1 MDTLARDAELSPA
14 AYKVAGLL
22 GLHFNRHSGG
32 TFVRQETIA
41 RMMGRSERTVWGAIA
56 ELERRGYLIVE
67 RRDLGIATRKE
78 SKTGKI
84 TTVRNAGGKGV
95 ANTYLPAFQSSQVTA
110 TNMGRKLAEHCE
122 HWLDQWSQNRVA
134 KVAADCEPTLKVN
147 PLRKTRERVEH
158 ALGVPGDVLCEQFG
172 ASAFR
177 QWFTQV
183 RCEAAVGDTVKLSAP
198 SKFVRKWLI
207 TNYEHAIVACWQK
220 THSRAIERVEITV
233 RS

>member
-1 MDTLARDAELSPA
+1 MNSAIVFRGVTL
-14 AYKVAGLL
+14 VGL
-22 GLHFNRHSGG
+22 RPPS
-32 TFVRQETIA
+32 VPPRKRQHTTPT
-41 RMMGRSERTVWGAIA
+41 GRGS
-56 ELERRGYLIVE
+56 
-67 RRDLGIATRKE
+67 
-78 SKTGKI
+78 
-84 TTVRNAGGKGV
+84 
-95 ANTYLPAFQSSQVTA
+95 TYQ
-110 TNMGRKLAEHCE
+110 GRKPVQTKPAT
-122 HWLDQWSQNRVA
+122 A

-158 ALGVPGDVLCEQFG
+158 ALGVPGDVLCEQLG